1 MQIIVP
7 GTPRAQPRPRVF
19 GHGRVE
25 TNSDTSREFKAGVKA
40 AFLSSRDRQKLT
52 GPVRM
57 TIDAIFSRKKHVG
70 DLVPFIGRPD
80 GDNIAKA
87 VKDALSG
94 LAYDD
99 DSQVCELNVRKM
111 VGEPGCE
118 QTVIT
123 IKGL

>member
-1 MQIIVP
+1 MRLVVP

-19 GHGRVE
+19 GRGRVVS
-25 TNSDTSREFKAGVKA
+25 NSDASAEFKASIRV
-40 AFLSSRDRQKLT
+40 AFLRCRDRTKLS

-57 TIDAIFSRKKHVG
+57 TIDAIFSRKKHTG
-70 DLVPFIGRPD
+70 DLAPYIGRPD

-87 VKDALSG
+87 VKDALNG

-99 DSQVCELNVRKM
+99 DSQVCELIVRKM
-111 VGEPGCE
+111 VGGPGCE

-123 IKGL
+123 INGV